1 MKKIVLAAALA
12 LVAAMAHAQ
21 DYKLHWKYKD
31 YPGAITFSASDPF
44 IHMGSWFLEERAER
58 RLFNKIDKMRV
69 LVFEDYSPVMKKDLA
84 KFHRK
89 VANGKKLQDL
99 VMVRKGQTQVRVL
112 VKERNTAIRKLV
124 VLVQEPGTF
133 VLGAIRGKIRYEDI
147 NAFLRDTEARF
158 NVPEIEELRE
168 SVQKRPVIR
177 I

>member
-1 MKKIVLAAALA
+1 MKKIILAALLV
-12 LVAAMAHAQ
+12 LVAVLAHAQ
-21 DYKLHWKYKD
+21 DYRLHWKYKD

-44 IHMGSWFLEERAER
+44 IHMGAWFVEERAER
-58 RLFNKIDKMRV
+58 QLINKVDKMRV

-84 KFHRK
+84 KFQRK
-89 VANGKKLQDL
+89 VANGHKLADL

-112 VKERNTAIRKLV
+112 VKERKTAIRKLV

-158 NVPEIEELRE
+158 NVPEIEDLRE

>member
-89 VANGKKLQDL
+89 VANGNKLEDL
-99 VMVRKGQTQVRVL
+99 VMVRKGSR
-112 VKERNTAIRKLV
+112 RSC
-124 VLVQEPGTF
+124 
-133 VLGAIRGKIRYEDI
+133 
-147 NAFLRDTEARF
+147 EAAWAKSSSSRSMSSRRF
-158 NVPEIEELRE
+158 A
-168 SVQKRPVIR
+168 
-177 I
+177 

>member
-1 MKKIVLAAALA
+1 
-12 LVAAMAHAQ
+12 
-21 DYKLHWKYKD
+21 
-31 YPGAITFSASDPF
+31 
-44 IHMGSWFLEERAER
+44 
-58 RLFNKIDKMRV
+58 
-69 LVFEDYSPVMKKDLA
+69 
-84 KFHRK
+84 
-89 VANGKKLQDL
+89 
-99 VMVRKGQTQVRVL
+99 VRVL